1 MTSSSTTFKHSALG
15 TIKGVSPIPK
25 VVQYRCIPFASI
37 PARFKH
43 SKLIDHVGDFD
54 ATKYGYPISLGSAN
68 CSPICPQMV
77 GFVENQ
83 GRGWGG
89 EGGPECAPLDEVEL
103 DCLRLTITAPEGH
116 KPGQN
121 LPVMVWVH
129 G

>member
-1 MTSSSTTFKHSALG
+1 
-15 TIKGVSPIPK
+15 
-25 VVQYRCIPFASI
+25 
-37 PARFKH
+37 
-43 SKLIDHVGDFD
+43 
-54 ATKYGYPISLGSAN
+54 
-68 CSPICPQMV
+68 MV

-83 GRGWGG
+83 ARGWGG

-129 G
+129 GYTFLLPALMKVVQ